1 MPKATIKSKS
11 GAVIT
16 IDGSESEIATIVSAF
31 EQSERVV
38 QVRQRVSKMKVER
51 KEQKKRQSAA
61 ELMIGLKEEGYFDK
75 PKALGDITQALEEKG
90 YLYPVTTLSGVV
102 LSLVKNKHLRRKK
115 VEGRWVYGK

>member
-16 IDGSESEIATIVSAF
+16 IDGSESEIAKIVSAF
-31 EQSERVV
+31 EQLARVV

-61 ELMIGLKEEGYFDK
+61 ELLIGLKEEGYFDK

-102 LSLVKNKHLRRKK
+102 LSLVKNKYLRRKK